1 MAIATAKPV
10 PKRLKAQ
17 LDLAWVLRTRKQ
29 GLGGNGLEAGFIPSE
44 PVMSPFFDHF
54 RSGGRYRFR
63 LGRSLDPHE
72 ELHPEMVDQGVE
84 VGGDVPGTID
94 ELIAMQQKNDGKD
107 NDARPEKGD
116 KVTEK
121 VRQVLDCIEKLDTSA
136 AEDQEIALAIVR
148 HLEKFHDDA
157 VKDMVEDRDSKRSQL
172 AAWAV
177 DADRLMYCRFL
188 LESIDL

>member
-1 MAIATAKPV
+1 MT
-10 PKRLKAQ
+10 
-17 LDLAWVLRTRKQ
+17 
-29 GLGGNGLEAGFIPSE
+29 S
-44 PVMSPFFDHF
+44 FFDHF

-63 LGRSLDPHE
+63 QGRSLDPHE
-72 ELHPEMVDQGVE
+72 DLHPEMAEEAISVSNE
-84 VGGDVPGTID
+84 VPGTIE
-94 ELIAMQQKNDGKD
+94 ELIAMQEKD
-107 NDARPEKGD
+107 KPEPSRPEKPEKSD

-121 VRQVLDCIEKLDTSA
+121 VRKVLDLIEELETSA
-136 AEDQEIALAIVR
+136 AEDQEVALAIVR

-157 VKDMVEDRDSKRSQL
+157 VKDLVEDSESKRSQL

>member
-1 MAIATAKPV
+1 MA
-10 PKRLKAQ
+10 
-17 LDLAWVLRTRKQ
+17 
-29 GLGGNGLEAGFIPSE
+29 
-44 PVMSPFFDHF
+44 
-54 RSGGRYRFR
+54 
-63 LGRSLDPHE
+63 
-72 ELHPEMVDQGVE
+72 DQGVE
-84 VGGDVPGTID
+84 VGSDVPGTID
-94 ELIAMQQKNDGKD
+94 ELIAMQQKNESKD

-136 AEDQEIALAIVR
+136 AEDQQIALAIVR
-148 HLEKFHDDA
+148 QLEKFHDDA

>member
-1 MAIATAKPV
+1 MVIATAKPV
-10 PKRLKAQ
+10 PKRLKA
-17 LDLAWVLRTRKQ
+17 AWVLRTRKQ
-29 GLGGNGLEAGFIPSE
+29 GLGGDGLEAGFIPSE

-84 VGGDVPGTID
+84 VGSDVPGTID
-94 ELIAMQQKNDGKD
+94 ELIAMQQKNESKD

-136 AEDQEIALAIVR
+136 AEDQQIALAIVR

>member
-1 MAIATAKPV
+1 METGSS
-10 PKRLKAQ
+10 L
-17 LDLAWVLRTRKQ
+17 
-29 GLGGNGLEAGFIPSE
+29 NE

-63 LGRSLDPHE
+63 LGHSLDPHE

-84 VGGDVPGTID
+84 VGSDVPGTID
-94 ELIAMQQKNDGKD
+94 ELIAMQQKNESKD

-136 AEDQEIALAIVR
+136 AEDQQIALAIVR

-157 VKDMVEDRDSKRSQL
+157 VKDMVEDVDSKRSQL